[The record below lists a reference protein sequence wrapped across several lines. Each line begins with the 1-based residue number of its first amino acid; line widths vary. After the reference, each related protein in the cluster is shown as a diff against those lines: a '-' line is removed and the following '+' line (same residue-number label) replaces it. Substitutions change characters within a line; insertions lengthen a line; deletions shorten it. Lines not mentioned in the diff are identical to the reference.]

1 MRSTWNFAAGVFLL
15 SASLAFAAGNPTLE
29 VQSPAQNATVPG
41 NAVKIEFRVRDF
53 KIVSLKNMVV
63 PGARAAGAASS
74 SDDSGSPMS
83 ASQSSAPGQAL
94 GGMSP
99 NYSGST
105 ASGAG
110 NNPVE
115 TGSGSA
121 APQPGS
127 ASPSV
132 NPREGFLVAKVDD
145 SPYFIFHTTNDPIM
159 LVFQQPGQHRV
170 ILQLMTDDARP
181 TGQPQSLSFTTG
193 GAAAPAAP
201 QK

>member
-1 MRSTWNFAAGVFLL
+1 MRSTWKFAAGLFLL
-15 SASLAFAAGNPTLE
+15 SASLAFSAGNPTLE
-29 VQSPAQNATVPG
+29 IQSPAQNATVPG
-41 NAVKIEFRVRDF
+41 NAVKIEFRARDF

-63 PGARAAGAASS
+63 PGARASAGSS
-74 SDDSGSPMS
+74 SDSGSPMS

-105 ASGAG
+105 QGGSGNSPESIAPDASG
-110 NNPVE
+110 
-115 TGSGSA
+115 
-121 APQPGS
+121 APQPG
-127 ASPSV
+127 AAPSV
-132 NPREGFLVAKVDD
+132 NPREGFVVAKVDD

-170 ILQLMTDDARP
+170 VLQLMTDDARP
-181 TGQPQSLSFTTG
+181 TGQPQSLAFTTG